1 MILLLIDI
9 VLNLYFNIHTYF
21 ILYLFFEKKSLI
33 EVIIVGLFLD
43 LIIYRSF
50 YITILLVII
59 YFLHKFLFKNIHVF
73 RNYILAYIISFLIF
87 VNISFSFYN
96 FIISLVISIIL
107 YFIYYKNIYF
117 IRHEKKIES
126 YSK

>member
-59 YFLHKFLFKNIHVF
+59 YFLHVFKE
-73 RNYILAYIISFLIF
+73 
-87 VNISFSFYN
+87 VNINKWQVKQY
-96 FIISLVISIIL
+96 
-107 YFIYYKNIYF
+107 
-117 IRHEKKIES
+117 
-126 YSK
+126 